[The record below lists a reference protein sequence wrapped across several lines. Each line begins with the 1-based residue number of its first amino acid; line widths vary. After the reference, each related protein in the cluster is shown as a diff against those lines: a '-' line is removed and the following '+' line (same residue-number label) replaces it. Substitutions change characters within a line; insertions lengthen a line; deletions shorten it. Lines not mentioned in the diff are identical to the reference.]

1 MGADMSDVEV
11 SHAEQAT
18 RADTARALSA
28 LAEALGGDGKVEL
41 TLGPTTMSVRV
52 PDEIQCKIEVEID
65 RDEVEF
71 EIELRWSTTPRR
83 QTVAHAGSGQTEPE
97 ADRGAGTTSRPAPR
111 RKADA
116 R

>member
-1 MGADMSDVEV
+1 MSDVEV
-11 SHAEQAT
+11 THAEQAT

-83 QTVAHAGSGQTEPE
+83 HPVAHADGGQEATE
-97 ADRGAGTTSRPAPR
+97 ADSGAATTARPAAR